1 MNYNPIQVL
10 DRTGFRGTLKSV
22 YYSHRCTNSLDSLI
36 FHSNV
41 ITEISSKASF
51 DIGGKLLV
59 GIRGGASHRDRA
71 NSHFYVSKDASIK
84 HSGETTARVGPGSIL
99 QIYGDLSIGD
109 SYLNSDCRVICKENI
124 NIGDDVAIA
133 WDVDIIDA
141 DSHKLVDENNTD
153 KKNQEIEI
161 RDNVWIGHGVSVLKG
176 VTIGEG
182 SVIASRSLV
191 NSDVPSNSLAAGIPT
206 EVIEEDV
213 EWE

>member
-1 MNYNPIQVL
+1 
-10 DRTGFRGTLKSV
+10 
-22 YYSHRCTNSLDSLI
+22 
-36 FHSNV
+36 
-41 ITEISSKASF
+41 
-51 DIGGKLLV
+51 
-59 GIRGGASHRDRA
+59 
-71 NSHFYVSKDASIK
+71 
-84 HSGETTARVGPGSIL
+84 
-99 QIYGDLSIGD
+99 
-109 SYLNSDCRVICKENI
+109 VICKENI

-161 RDNVWIGHGVSVLKG
+161 RDNVWIGHDVSVLKG

-191 NSDVPSNSLAAGIPT
+191 NSDVPPNSLAAGIPA